1 MGGLLLLVKSGK
13 CRKYVN
19 QMQYKG
25 RVIIMESTN
34 KNVMPVSFM
43 QEMLD
48 NKFLL
53 LTVILGIAAAVY
65 LIAGLVILLGH

>member
-53 LTVILGIAAAVY
+53 LTVMLGIAAAVY